1 MLIRNEICENL
12 KTKFQEELQATIL
25 LDDILTYDISHA
37 PFVVIKQNDTN
48 ITSPTSDSWKHT
60 LGLECEIIT
69 TSKANSDELLESLLK
84 SLESFKGVKNITG
97 INVEKV
103 QVASSEAF
111 SVSLEFEMIYF
122 TPSYRA

>member
-12 KTKFQEELQATIL
+12 KTKLQEELQAIIL
-25 LDDILTYDISHA
+25 LDDILSYDIARA
-37 PFVVIKQNDTN
+37 PFVVIKQKDTS
-48 ITSPTSDSWKHT
+48 ISSPSSDSWKHT

-69 TSKANSDELLESLLK
+69 TSKAQSDTLLESLLK

-103 QVASSEAF
+103 QVATSEAY

-122 TPSYRA
+122 TLGLFW

>member
-12 KTKFQEELQATIL
+12 KTKLQEELQAIVL
-25 LDDILTYDISHA
+25 LDDILSYDIARA
-37 PFVVIKQNDTN
+37 PFVVIKQKDTS
-48 ITSPTSDSWKHT
+48 ISSPSSDSWKHT

-69 TSKANSDELLESLLK
+69 TSKAKSDELLESLLK

-103 QVASSEAF
+103 QVATSEAY
-111 SVSLEFEMIYF
+111 SVSLEFEMLYF